1 MSATGRDP
9 RARLP
14 RYTLRH
20 LGVILAAYVV
30 YGVLLLGTSAL
41 VAPPDQAFIEPRS
54 ETLEDLLADFW
65 PTEFAAWLQETVRTA
80 DGKP

>member
-1 MSATGRDP
+1 MSSTERNP
-9 RARLP
+9 RVRLP

-41 VAPPDQAFIEPRS
+41 IAPPDHAFNEPEA
-54 ETLEDLLADFW
+54 ETLEQLVTGLW
-65 PTEFAAWLQETVRTA
+65 PTEFAAWLRENVNAA
-80 DGKP
+80 DGAP